1 MRAQIG
7 AVTSGAATA
16 GTALGVKLSLIALVV
31 ATGVGAGL
39 YILRSPATSSPA
51 PIETRSI
58 GPAPM
63 PVAPG
68 ASSTAVPGGPPTA
81 PTDAAPPLASRTPDA
96 SSFAP
101 GPAAPATRAG
111 SPSRTAAAGGSR
123 QSPGSPAT
131 PPHSAATHAA
141 PAAPRRAP
149 VADLAREVE
158 LVDLAM
164 AALNRGEPRV
174 ALSAV
179 QRHAAETG
187 GRGQLAE
194 DAAAIEIEALCQL
207 HDPATAIKRA
217 AFDARF
223 PRSAQ
228 RSRLEDRCR

>member
-1 MRAQIG
+1 M
-7 AVTSGAATA
+7 
-16 GTALGVKLSLIALVV
+16 
-31 ATGVGAGL
+31 
-39 YILRSPATSSPA
+39 
-51 PIETRSI
+51 
-58 GPAPM
+58 
-63 PVAPG
+63 
-68 ASSTAVPGGPPTA
+68 
-81 PTDAAPPLASRTPDA
+81 
-96 SSFAP
+96 
-101 GPAAPATRAG
+101 
-111 SPSRTAAAGGSR
+111 
-123 QSPGSPAT
+123 
-131 PPHSAATHAA
+131 
-141 PAAPRRAP
+141 
-149 VADLAREVE
+149 ADLAREVE